1 MDKEDANK
9 LVKLELNW
17 KGIDQVAKT
26 IYKLI
31 HTKKL
36 TYLEI
41 DTVLNLVTT
50 ECNNA
55 KYRYLLS
62 LTPITPEEIH
72 TTAKDVPTGVYG

>member
-1 MDKEDANK
+1 MDLPEHSN
-9 LVKLELNW
+9 LTKLELNW
-17 KGIDQVAKT
+17 ESIDSVART

-31 HTKKL
+31 HAKKL

-62 LTPITPEEIH
+62 IPSPSDASVI
-72 TTAKDVPTGVYG
+72 KDIPKGVYG

>member
-1 MDKEDANK
+1 MDLPEATN
-9 LVKLELNW
+9 LSKLELNW
-17 KGIDQVAKT
+17 KSIDEVTKI
-26 IYKLI
+26 IYRII

-62 LTPITPEEIH
+62 IPSPSDKEVTKEIP
-72 TTAKDVPTGVYG
+72 KGVYG